1 MLMESQIE
9 ELIDKYWKGETSLE
23 EEQIVKN
30 HFKSNPAL
38 TNESN
43 YFRAL
48 KNKKSVTFDGQAIKR
63 RRSTKWISAAATVA
77 IGVMTAFLVINDAKK
92 DPFAIDDPEQAF
104 EATKK
109 ALLMIGAELKDG
121 QSYTMELTKIN
132 KAKNELEETETL

>member
-1 MLMESQIE
+1 MESQIE